1 MVNATGVWAD
11 GLHRLDDKASPTSI
25 RPAKGIHLTVP
36 RAKLPCDIATVLPVA
51 EDGRS
56 ITIIPWNEHI
66 YLGTTDTDYDGPLDD
81 PRVDPSDITY
91 VLNAVNAVV
100 TSPLGPEDVTASWA
114 GLRPLLATSGARG
127 HGPSARTAD
136 LSRRH
141 KVERSASGLIT
152 ISGGKLTTY
161 RQMASD
167 TVDAVQRELGMTVT
181 ASRTKKLRLRGSEP
195 VDALQ
200 VRELANTLG
209 LDAELIDRLQRRYG
223 RETMAVLGL
232 STDRPEL
239 GQRLAGLGHLEAE
252 VVFAARFEMATCV
265 EDVLS
270 RRTRAVLLDA
280 NSAATA
286 AVRTAELLAAELGWD
301 ASRVCEESA
310 RFAEIGRHDLAAA
323 ASLAGRDLP
332 SPES

>member
-1 MVNATGVWAD
+1 VVNATGVWAD
-11 GLHRLDDKASPTSI
+11 GLHRLDDTASPTSI

-36 RAKLPCDIATVLPVA
+36 SAKLPCDIATVLPVT

-56 ITIIPWNEHI
+56 ITVIPWNEHV
-66 YLGTTDTDYDGPLDD
+66 YLGTTDTDYDGPLED

-127 HGPSARTAD
+127 HGPSARTAH

-195 VDALQ
+195 ANALQ
-200 VRELANTLG
+200 VREL
-209 LDAELIDRLQRRYG
+209 IDHLQRRYG
-223 RETMAVLGL
+223 QETMAVLGL

-280 NSAATA
+280 KSAATA

>member
-1 MVNATGVWAD
+1 
-11 GLHRLDDKASPTSI
+11 
-25 RPAKGIHLTVP
+25 
-36 RAKLPCDIATVLPVA
+36 
-51 EDGRS
+51 
-56 ITIIPWNEHI
+56 
-66 YLGTTDTDYDGPLDD
+66 
-81 PRVDPSDITY
+81 
-91 VLNAVNAVV
+91 
-100 TSPLGPEDVTASWA
+100 
-114 GLRPLLATSGARG
+114 
-127 HGPSARTAD
+127 
-136 LSRRH
+136 
-141 KVERSASGLIT
+141 
-152 ISGGKLTTY
+152 
-161 RQMASD
+161 MASD